1 MDQLVRDFF
10 LRYERANGSLDVSG
24 IGGLY
29 ADTFM
34 FGGPKGVQTVKKE
47 DFLRV
52 VPKMKSHYSSLGLSE
67 TRLHSVDASALDSK
81 FMLAKV
87 GWRMTLQQTSGSRD
101 LDTFAT
107 YVLERGNGD
116 ALSIVFQIDHQDLAS
131 VINEMQNT
139 QVGRQGL
146 GD

>member
-1 MDQLVRDFF
+1 MRHKEGSVDQVVEEFF

-34 FGGPKGVQTVKKE
+34 FGGTRGVQAVKKE

-52 VPKMKSHYSSLGLSE
+52 VPKMKSHYSSMGILE
-67 TRLHSVDASALDSK
+67 TRLQSVDASFLDAK
-81 FMLAKV
+81 FVLAKV
-87 GWRMTLQQTSGSRD
+87 GWRMSLQTATGSRD
-101 LDTFAT
+101 LDASAT

-116 ALSIVFQIDHQDLAS
+116 ALSIVFQIDHLDLAS
-131 VINEMQNT
+131 GINEKQNT
-139 QVGRQGL
+139 
-146 GD
+146 